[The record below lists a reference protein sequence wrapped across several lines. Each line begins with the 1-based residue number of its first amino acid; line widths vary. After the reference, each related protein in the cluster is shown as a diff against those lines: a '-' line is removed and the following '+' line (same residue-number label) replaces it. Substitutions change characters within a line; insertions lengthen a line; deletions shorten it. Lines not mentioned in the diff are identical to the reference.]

1 MSLFIASDERFI
13 RITLIFYDPL
23 FGMTVLV
30 VSTSIHRFSLNTERP
45 VGKVVQGGCGDAV
58 TSGHGDGSLPPA
70 GAALGDPE
78 ISLRD
83 GSLQPPRPCAPDG
96 EAILNLSKGPIPPLF
111 GRTII
116 FVFLGFTLFNR
127 NRSIII
133 THGPPP
139 LLLKELP
146 LRGSFQFVSQPKA
159 GGAGGGAADCLVSCR
174 DTTEH

>member
-23 FGMTVLV
+23 FGMTILV
-30 VSTSIHRFSLNTERP
+30 VSTSIHRFSLNTKRS
-45 VGKVVQGGCGDAV
+45 VGKVVQGGYRDRI
-58 TSGHGDGSLPPA
+58 TSGHRDGSLPPG
-70 GAALGDPE
+70 GAALRDPE

-83 GSLQPPRPCAPDG
+83 GSLQPRGPCAP
-96 EAILNLSKGPIPPLF
+96 ESELILNLSNVPVQPLF

-133 THGPPP
+133 INGLP
-139 LLLKELP
+139 LLLLE
-146 LRGSFQFVSQPKA
+146 
-159 GGAGGGAADCLVSCR
+159 
-174 DTTEH
+174 